1 MTTATATATNAL
13 KATSRRTEPTT
24 TTHRQTLGRAISSE
38 WIKLRTLRSTWI
50 GLGGVVLL
58 LAGLGAIAAAV
69 STGSVTTPED
79 SGGFGDGDPLS
90 TVLTGADFAV
100 LLVGVL
106 GALAGAREYGSRMIS
121 ATIAAVPRR
130 WQVVVSKAV
139 VLTGVVLPTALIG
152 VLAAFG
158 AGMSILAAGDGATV
172 ALTDDGVLRS
182 VLGMAGYIT
191 AIALIGLGLGI
202 LLRSAA
208 SSIGVLIAGV
218 MVLPTLAGAL
228 LPASLDPVLQ
238 FLPSSAAAAF
248 TTVTP
253 AGDSVLGATAGALV
267 LAAWVTLALG
277 ASVLAIT
284 RRDV

>member
-1 MTTATATATNAL
+1 MTTDTAIATTALESA
-13 KATSRRTEPTT
+13 SRRTEPTT
-24 TTHRQTLGRAISSE
+24 NTHRQTLGRAIRSE

-50 GLGGVVLL
+50 GLGAVVLVL
-58 LAGLGAIAAAV
+58 VALGAIAAAV
-69 STGSVTTPED
+69 STGSVTTPD
-79 SGGFGDGDPLS
+79 DRGGFGGDDPLS

-100 LLVGVL
+100 LLAGIL

-130 WQVVVSKAV
+130 RQVIVAKAV

-158 AGMSILAAGDGATV
+158 VGTGILSAGDGATV

-182 VLGMAGYIT
+182 LLGMAGYIT

-202 LLRSAA
+202 LLRSVAG
-208 SSIGVLIAGV
+208 SIGVLIAGV
-218 MVLPTLAGAL
+218 VVLPALAGAL
-228 LPASLDPVLQ
+228 LPASLDSILQ
-238 FLPSSAAAAF
+238 YLPSSAAAAF
-248 TTVTP
+248 TTVEG
-253 AGDSVLGATAGALV
+253 AGDSVLGATAGALA
-267 LAAWVTLALG
+267 LTAWVAAAIG
-277 ASVLAIT
+277 ASLLTIT

>member
-1 MTTATATATNAL
+1 MTTATAIAATAL
-13 KATSRRTEPTT
+13 EPATRRTEAAT
-24 TTHRQTLGRAISSE
+24 TTHPQTLGRAIRSE

-50 GLGGVVLL
+50 GMGAVVVLL
-58 LAGLGAIAAAV
+58 VGLGSIAAAV

-79 SGGFGDGDPLS
+79 GGGFGTGNPLS

-139 VLTGVVLPTALIG
+139 VLTAVVLPTALIG

-158 AGMSILAAGDGATV
+158 VGMSILSAGDGATV
-172 ALTDDGVLRS
+172 ALTDDGILRS

-191 AIALIGLGLGI
+191 AIALMGLGLGV

-208 SSIGVLIAGV
+208 TSIGVLIAGV

-228 LPASLDPVLQ
+228 LPASLDSVLQ

-248 TTVTP
+248 TTVTG

-267 LAAWVTLALG
+267 LVAWVALALG
-277 ASVLAIT
+277 ASIVAIT
-284 RRDV
+284 SRDV

>member
-1 MTTATATATNAL
+1 MTTATATTTL
-13 KATSRRTEPTT
+13 SSTSRRTEATT
-24 TTHRQTLGRAISSE
+24 STHRQTLGRAIRSE

-50 GLGGVVLL
+50 GMGAVILVLV
-58 LAGLGAIAAAV
+58 ALGAISAAV
-69 STGSVTTPED
+69 STGSVTAPED
-79 SGGFGDGDPLS
+79 GPGFGGGDPLS

-100 LLVGVL
+100 LLAGIL

-130 WQVVVSKAV
+130 CQVVVAKAV

-158 AGMSILAAGDGATV
+158 VGMGILSAGDGATV
-172 ALTDDGVLRS
+172 ALTDDGVLSS

-191 AIALIGLGLGI
+191 AIALLGLALGI
-202 LLRSAA
+202 LLRSVA
-208 SSIGVLIAGV
+208 SGIGVLVGGV
-218 MVLPTLAGAL
+218 MVLPNLAGGL
-228 LPASLDPVLQ
+228 LPDSLDPVLQ
-238 FLPSSAAAAF
+238 YLPTSAAASF
-248 TTVTP
+248 TTVTG

-267 LAAWVTLALG
+267 LAAWVAAALG
-277 ASVLAIT
+277 ASVLSIT

>member
-1 MTTATATATNAL
+1 M
-13 KATSRRTEPTT
+13 
-24 TTHRQTLGRAISSE
+24 
-38 WIKLRTLRSTWI
+38 
-50 GLGGVVLL
+50 

-69 STGSVTTPED
+69 STGSVTTPDD
-79 SGGFGDGDPLS
+79 SGGFGDGDPVS

-130 WQVVVSKAV
+130 WQVVVAKAL

-152 VLAAFG
+152 VLATFA
-158 AGMSILAAGDGATV
+158 AGMSILAAGDRATV

-191 AIALIGLGLGI
+191 AIALIGLALGI

-228 LPASLDPVLQ
+228 LPATVDSILQ

-248 TTVTP
+248 TTITP
-253 AGDSVLGATAGALV
+253 AGDSVLGATPGALV
-267 LAAWVTLALG
+267 LAAWVAVALG
-277 ASVLAIT
+277 ASVLTII
-284 RRDV
+284 RRDA